1 MLLDKVKQRL
11 RIYFTGLLGTI
22 FNDKIAIETS
32 FNQKKWFFIKNLA
45 NWSFIDVCNELR
57 SY

>member
-22 FNDKIAIETS
+22 FSDKIATETS
-32 FNQKKWFFIKNLA
+32 FNQKK
-45 NWSFIDVCNELR
+45 
-57 SY
+57 